1 MKVRNQSLSNTEM
14 RDQAAIFLEAEK
26 LEKVRK
32 TISLQ
37 HRDER
42 SSCKESSKLR
52 NLFQICVPAVYIVIF
67 SSQKNLLA

>member
-1 MKVRNQSLSNTEM
+1 M

-52 NLFQICVPAVYIVIF
+52 NLSQICVPAVYIDIF
-67 SSQKNLLA
+67 SSQKILLA

>member
-32 TISLQ
+32 QSLSNIEM
-37 HRDER
+37 RD
-42 SSCKESSKLR
+42 
-52 NLFQICVPAVYIVIF
+52 QAA
-67 SSQKNLLA
+67 KNPQS